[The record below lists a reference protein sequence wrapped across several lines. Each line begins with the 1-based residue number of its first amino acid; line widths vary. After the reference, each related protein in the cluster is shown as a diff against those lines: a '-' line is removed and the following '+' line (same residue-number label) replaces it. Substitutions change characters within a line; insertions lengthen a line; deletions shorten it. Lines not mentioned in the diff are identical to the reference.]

1 MGAPYDPTDERT
13 ALAGGPHRPAY
24 HFAPPTNWL
33 NDPNGLI
40 QFDGTYH
47 LFYQHNPA
55 EPVWG
60 DIHWG
65 HARSEDLLHW
75 TDEPIALEPDSPNVD
90 ADGCFSGCAVDDDG
104 VPTLVYTG
112 IDDDR
117 ARQCLAIGDETFRRW
132 EKPSVNPVVE
142 TPPPGV
148 DRFDF
153 RDPFVW
159 REGDGWSMVVGAAT
173 ESDSRVLLY
182 RSSDLREWEY
192 RGAVFVDDR
201 PDVMWECPALVAL
214 GGRGR
219 GRGGDQGRSQS
230 RSWNQNRDQYLMLG
244 SLLPTRAVR
253 YYVGSYADERF
264 EPRREGILDAGDFY
278 APQPFVDESGRIVLV
293 GWVEEARA
301 EPAQRAAGWSGL
313 MALPRELSLDEDGRL
328 RTAPVDEV
336 RRLRELEYELPA
348 VGPED
353 GTVFV
358 DQPRSETIELVAT
371 VSETDTGTEPSTAS
385 LSVLRSPDG
394 LEETVVRVD
403 PDRGTVTVDRSRS
416 SDDPAVET
424 HEQTAHF
431 EPTAD
436 PVTVRC
442 FVDRSVVEVY
452 ADERACLTSRVY
464 PTRADSTGI
473 AISTDGASVDDGT
486 VWELASVWDDFAP
499 SPA

>member
-1 MGAPYDPTDERT
+1 MGAPYDPADERT
-13 ALAGGPHRPAY
+13 ALSGGPHRPAY

-75 TDEPIALEPDSPNVD
+75 TDEPIALEPDTPDVD
-90 ADGCFSGCAVDDDG
+90 DDGCFSGCAVTDDG

-112 IDDDR
+112 IDGDR
-117 ARQCLAIGDETFRRW
+117 ARQCLATGDETLRQW

-142 TPPPGV
+142 TSPPGV
-148 DRFDF
+148 DPFDF

-159 REGDGWSMVVGAAT
+159 REDDRWSMVVGAAT

-182 RSSDLREWEY
+182 RSSDLRDWEY
-192 RGAVFVDDR
+192 RGVVFVDDR

-214 GGRGR
+214 DGRGR
-219 GRGGDQGRSQS
+219 DR
-230 RSWNQNRDQYLMLG
+230 NRNQYLLLG
-244 SLLPTRAVR
+244 SLLPTRTVR
-253 YYVGSYADERF
+253 YYVGSYADGRF
-264 EPRREGILDAGDFY
+264 EPRRVGLLDAGDFY

-313 MALPRELSLDEDGRL
+313 MALPRELSLGDDGRL
-328 RTAPVDEV
+328 RTTPVDEV
-336 RRLRELEYELPA
+336 RRLRELEYDLPA
-348 VGPED
+348 VGPGD
-353 GTVFV
+353 GTVLV
-358 DQPRSETIELVAT
+358 DQPRSETFELVAT
-371 VSETDTGTEPSTAS
+371 VSGTDAGNEPGSAS
-385 LSVLRSPDG
+385 IGVLRSPDG

-424 HEQTAHF
+424 TDQTAHF

-442 FVDRSVVEVY
+442 FVDRSIVEVY
-452 ADERACLTSRVY
+452 ADGRACLTSRVY
-464 PTRADSTGI
+464 PTHADSTGI
-473 AISTDGASVDDGT
+473 AISTDGASVDGGS
-486 VWELASVWDDFAP
+486 VWELASVWGDFA
-499 SPA
+499 

>member
-1 MGAPYDPTDERT
+1 MGAPYDPADERT
-13 ALAGGPHRPAY
+13 ALARGPHRPAY

-47 LFYQHNPA
+47 LSYQHNPA

-75 TDEPIALEPDSPNVD
+75 TDMPIALEPDAAGVD
-90 ADGCFSGCAVDDDG
+90 ADGCFSGCAVDDGG

-117 ARQCLAIGDETFRRW
+117 ARQCLATGDETLRQW
-132 EKPSVNPVVE
+132 EKPSANPVVE
-142 TPPPGV
+142 TSPPGV
-148 DRFDF
+148 DAFDF

-182 RSSDLREWEY
+182 RSSALREWEY

-214 GGRGR
+214 DGRGR
-219 GRGGDQGRSQS
+219 GRDR
-230 RSWNQNRDQYLMLG
+230 NKNQYLLLG

-264 EPRREGILDAGDFY
+264 EPRAEGVLDAGDFY

-293 GWVEEARA
+293 GWVEEARTEA
-301 EPAQRAAGWSGL
+301 AQRAAGWSGL

-328 RTAPVDEV
+328 RTTPVDEV
-336 RRLRELEYELPA
+336 RRLRELEYDLPA
-348 VGPED
+348 VGPGD
-353 GTVFV
+353 GTVLV
-358 DQPRSETIELVAT
+358 DQPRSETVELVAE
-371 VSETDTGTEPSTAS
+371 VSGTGAGTGTEPSSAS
-385 LSVLRSPDG
+385 ISVLRSPNG
-394 LEETVVRVD
+394 LEETIVRVD
-403 PDRGTVTVDRSRS
+403 PDRGTVTVDRSHS

-452 ADERACLTSRVY
+452 ADGRACLTSRVY
-464 PTRADSTGI
+464 PTRADSSGI
-473 AISTDGASVDDGT
+473 ALSTTGGASVDGGT
-486 VWELASVWDDFAP
+486 VWELASVWDDFG
-499 SPA
+499 